1 MPTGVLMA
9 EDIVQCPR
17 RWVEQTHNVVHWT
30 DVRRSN
36 PLDNVATGKGLPRGG
51 GHFLK
56 LERPETL
63 CKDLKSFVM
72 DTLGG
77 AEGA

>member
-1 MPTGVLMA
+1 MSSMRFYYESLSFNRPKAPFPWIAVPTGVLMA

-36 PLDNVATGKGLPRGG
+36 PLDNVATGRGLPRG
-51 GHFLK
+51 
-56 LERPETL
+56 R
-63 CKDLKSFVM
+63 
-72 DTLGG
+72 
-77 AEGA
+77 